1 MSDERKQTPQRGSV
15 RLSFK
20 MDKKQKEFMQEER
33 HQRKL
38 EKGQDKEVVVDW
50 RMKQRLKTVH
60 VALIMCLN
68 IGVDPP
74 DVIKVHP
81 CAKLEC
87 WIDPFSLPHQKALE
101 TIGAALKGQYERW
114 QPRAR
119 YKQCLDPTVEDVKKT
134 CCSLRRSAK
143 KERILF
149 HYNGHGVPRPTTNG
163 EIWVF
168 NKNFTQYIPLSLW
181 DLYMWMD
188 SPSIYVFDCN
198 NAGLIL
204 KTFMQIIQQKDKE
217 DKKNNLSSGSAGRH
231 RENILLASCAA
242 NESLPLNPNFPADLF
257 TACLTS
263 PIKVALQWFCQNNR
277 LVDGISVDMI
287 DNLPGR
293 VNDRRTPL
301 GELNWIFTAVTD
313 TIAWSV
319 LPRDLFHKLFR
330 QDLLVASLF
339 RNFLLADRI
348 LRAASCTPMSYPKL
362 PQTHNHPMWQ
372 AWDLA
377 VDMCIAQLPTLI
389 ANPNAE
395 YKYSTFFSSQL
406 TDFQVWLD
414 FGNRIRQ
421 PPKQLPI
428 LLQVLLSQVHRLR
441 ALTLLGRFLD
451 MGSWAVNLALSVG
464 IFPYVLK
471 LLQSNSQELREILVF
486 IWAKILA
493 LDRFCQVDL
502 VKDNGHL
509 YFINILANKNND
521 HKLRSMACF
530 VLSVIVD
537 RFAPGQRACLTSN
550 SLINI
555 CISQLI
561 AERDPLLRRW
571 LLLLIAKLIEGL
583 YEAQDQALSLGV
595 HERVSRLLSD
605 EIPEVR
611 AAAVFCLASFVSL
624 PSNNVITT
632 LDTGGEAPP
641 QPAPPVTQPTEKP
654 EQRIAGEMA
663 VGVALFKA
671 ILDGSPLVR
680 RELVYALGVF
690 LKSFADHISP
700 DLLKQMV
707 DEHTHRFSSSDGRN
721 SSFTIPSGL
730 STLPPTSQTSKDK
743 HQKRLTK
750 NDSFDYTTNS
760 TINKS
765 PRDMKDRECGKVSFF
780 TLDLCRIILLL
791 SDDPMPMVS
800 NNAQSIV
807 NYLRNTYIGSEGS
820 TLSTSVSSY
829 SLLSVASSF
838 TNPSSNSQV
847 LDLRS
852 RSHLREPSARRSR
865 SPMRTSSPS
874 SALPQNTKKFG
885 VTGSARFFNMK
896 KSVSE
901 PDFSVV
907 GDGSSTS
914 LDRNDISYED
924 EVYAS
929 IPESRFYEWSCEY
942 FTRPMLPENKDDDEY
957 DAAIYEEEPVEE
969 VSTLT
974 PSMSQ
979 QLLQLQQEEEEEQ
992 DQQQQLQQTEDGS
1005 GSSSSGMVKILNSP
1019 RQNSNQARYMSPS
1032 QIKRQR
1038 RNEQLVR
1045 DANAMIKVV
1054 ARRKLEDQI
1063 GFFGNDADIVREMR
1077 FHPFD
1082 PYLIV
1087 ADESD
1092 GITVWNWI
1100 KGAKVNNFHI
1110 SSSPLSQK
1118 TTHSIPSRITDFQIL
1133 NDQSEHSILLVSTA
1147 SGNLYM
1153 YKNYEK
1159 PDELYLVSAIR
1170 AEPDA
1175 VPMPQG
1181 PGILTEWQQDH
1192 GLLYVSGDVPHIKVW
1207 DIERELCIQTVTTD
1221 IEACVTSLACDHV
1234 GGFGLVAGCSDGSVL
1249 IYDRRQKSQ
1258 HSIVTRMREHK
1269 NWVLNVC
1276 IQKVNTTQ
1284 VISGSAS
1291 GDIKF
1296 WDTRIDGASLKSFDA
1311 HKGSMTTLAVHDYAP
1326 VMACG
1331 SNDQFIKVFNT
1342 SGETLSMIYYH
1353 DGFLGQRIGPVSSLA
1368 FHPYRMCLAAGSTD
1382 SIISIYS
1389 GDTNIGTKT
1398 VTKYK

>member
-1 MSDERKQTPQRGSV
+1 MKDGNQGYEKMT
-15 RLSFK
+15 LILHFK
-20 MDKKQKEFMQEER
+20 
-33 HQRKL
+33 
-38 EKGQDKEVVVDW
+38 
-50 RMKQRLKTVH
+50 
-60 VALIMCLN
+60 
-68 IGVDPP
+68 
-74 DVIKVHP
+74 
-81 CAKLEC
+81 
-87 WIDPFSLPHQKALE
+87 
-101 TIGAALKGQYERW
+101 
-114 QPRAR
+114 AR

-149 HYNGHGVPRPTTNG
+149 HYNGHGVPRPTSNG
-163 EIWVF
+163 ELWVF

-181 DLYMWMD
+181 DLYLWMD

-204 KTFMQIIQQKDKE
+204 KTFMQIIHQKDKE
-217 DKKNNLSSGSAGRH
+217 DKKNNNLSSTSAGRH
-231 RENILLASCAA
+231 RENILMASCAT

-257 TACLTS
+257 TACLTT

-277 LVDGISVDMI
+277 LVDGISLDMI

-313 TIAWSV
+313 TIAWSI
-319 LPRDLFHKLFR
+319 LPRELFHKLFR

-348 LRAASCTPMSYPKL
+348 LRAANCTPISYPKL

-377 VDMCIAQLPTLI
+377 VDMCIAQLPALI

-414 FGNRIRQ
+414 FGNRIKQ

-471 LLQSNSQELREILVF
+471 LLQSSSNELREILVF

-502 VKDNGHL
+502 VKDNGHV

-521 HKLRSMACF
+521 HKIRSMACF

-537 RFAPGQRACLTSN
+537 RYVPGQRACLTSN
-550 SLINI
+550 GLMNI
-555 CISQLI
+555 CVSQLI

-571 LLLLIAKLIEGL
+571 LLLLISKLIEGL
-583 YEAQDQALSLGV
+583 YEAQDQALSLSI

-611 AAAVFCLASFVSL
+611 AAAVYCLASFVSP
-624 PSNNVITT
+624 PSNNVATT
-632 LDTGGEAPP
+632 LDTSGEAQQPPP
-641 QPAPPVTQPTEKP
+641 QVIPTEKP

-663 VGVALFKA
+663 VAAALYKA

-680 RELVYALGVF
+680 SELVYALGVF
-690 LKSFADHISP
+690 LKSFGDHVSP
-700 DLLKQMV
+700 DLLKQMI
-707 DEHTHRFSSSDGRN
+707 DDQTQRYSTSTSDGRSTPVSQPVSL
-721 SSFTIPSGL
+721 SSSPSSGI
-730 STLPPTSQTSKDK
+730 TGLPPTGVKDK
-743 HQKRLTK
+743 RKSKSKT
-750 NDSFDYTTNS
+750 DSIGLEQGFVSNS
-760 TINKS
+760 TINKL

-791 SDDPMPMVS
+791 SDDPMPIVS
-800 NNAQSIV
+800 NAAQSIV
-807 NYLRNTYIGSEGS
+807 NYLKRTY
-820 TLSTSVSSY
+820 LSTEVSTPSSSVNLNN
-829 SLLSVASSF
+829 LLSNPPSNASL
-838 TNPSSNSQV
+838 QV

-852 RSHLREPSARRSR
+852 RNIIREHDSSRRSKSPVR
-865 SPMRTSSPS
+865 SQSPS
-874 SALPQNTKKFG
+874 SATAPQLKKTAA
-885 VTGSARFFNMK
+885 TGSSRFFNMK

-901 PDFSVV
+901 PDFSAIN
-907 GDGSSTS
+907 DGSSTPPG
-914 LDRNDISYED
+914 DRHDAGIYTDDDST
-924 EVYAS
+924 

-942 FTRPMLPENKDDDEY
+942 FSKPMLPENKDDDEY
-957 DAAIYEEEPVEE
+957 DALMIEEEQSVVVE
-969 VSTLT
+969 TPNLT

-979 QLLQLQQEEEEEQ
+979 HLLQLQQEEEEEQ
-992 DQQQQLQQTEDGS
+992 DQQQQMQQSEEG
-1005 GSSSSGMVKILNSP
+1005 GNSSTGASMKILNSP
-1019 RQNSNQARYMSPS
+1019 RHNRARFMSPS
-1032 QIKRQR
+1032 ALKRQK
-1038 RNEQLVR
+1038 RNEQLAR
-1045 DANAMIKVV
+1045 EANAMIKVV
-1054 ARRKLEDQI
+1054 GKRKLEEQI
-1063 GFFGNDADIVREMR
+1063 GFFGNEADIVREMR
-1077 FHPFD
+1077 FHPFE

-1092 GITVWNWI
+1092 GVTVWNWI
-1100 KGAKVNNFHI
+1100 KGTKVNSFHI
-1110 SSSPLSQK
+1110 STGGGPHTQLHKSLS
-1118 TTHSIPSRITDFQIL
+1118 HSNSCTPSRITDFQIL
-1133 NDQSEHSILLVSTA
+1133 NDQSEHSLLLVSSA
-1147 SGNLYM
+1147 SGNLHL
-1153 YKNYEK
+1153 YKNYEI
-1159 PDELYLVSAIR
+1159 PDEQCLVSAIK

-1175 VPMPQG
+1175 VAMQQG

-1207 DIERELCIQTVTTD
+1207 DLERELCVQTIATD
-1221 IEACVTSLACDHV
+1221 IEACITSLACDHI
-1234 GGFGLVAGCSDGSVL
+1234 GGYGLVAGCSDGSVL

-1258 HSIVTRMREHK
+1258 HAPVCRMREHK
-1269 NWVLNVC
+1269 NWVVNVC

-1296 WDTRIDGASLKSFDA
+1296 WDTRIEGASLKSFDA

-1389 GDTNIGTKT
+1389 GDSNLGTKGQA
-1398 VTKYK
+1398 KYK